1 MIKNPNWQEA
11 TSWLQCLVGLN
22 PGQLETN
29 PDQRLG
35 QHLNQGQL
43 STRTTGPRLVPKK
56 AYKNNWDC
64 KFEIGE
70 LKSF

>member
-35 QHLNQGQL
+35 RHLNQGKPHANSATEPLDHASSQK
-43 STRTTGPRLVPKK
+43 RHIKI
-56 AYKNNWDC
+56 
-64 KFEIGE
+64 IGTVN
-70 LKSF
+70 